1 MNDNYGDDFVKE
13 IEDDLKARSMG
24 LGDDKVLYT
33 IEQVADIL
41 GLSEKET
48 TRLISLGEIQA
59 VLVGKKIRV
68 TQKSLDNFESA
79 LISARPSTEGPIL
92 YSAEQVAE
100 ILQLSLDNVWKLLK
114 EKRIKGFK
122 IREGRSSWR
131 IPKDA
136 LDEFIR
142 EKMKKG

>member
-1 MNDNYGDDFVKE
+1 
-13 IEDDLKARSMG
+13 
-24 LGDDKVLYT
+24 
-33 IEQVADIL
+33 
-41 GLSEKET
+41 
-48 TRLISLGEIQA
+48 
-59 VLVGKKIRV
+59 
-68 TQKSLDNFESA
+68 
-79 LISARPSTEGPIL
+79 L

>member
-1 MNDNYGDDFVKE
+1 MNDNYGDDFIKE
-13 IEDDLKARSMG
+13 IEDDFKARSMG
-24 LGDDKVLYT
+24 LGDDKILYT
-33 IEQVADIL
+33 IEQAADIL

-68 TQKSLDNFESA
+68 TQESLDNFESA
-79 LISARPSTEGPIL
+79 LISARPSAEGPIL

>member
-33 IEQVADIL
+33 IEQAADIL

-68 TQKSLDNFESA
+68 TQKSLDSFESA
-79 LISARPSTEGPIL
+79 LISAKPSAEGPIL

>member
-1 MNDNYGDDFVKE
+1 MNNGGNDFIKE
-13 IEDDLKARSMG
+13 IEDDFKARSMG
-24 LGDDKVLYT
+24 LDKDSRLYT
-33 IEQVADIL
+33 IEQTADIL

-59 VLVGKKIRV
+59 VLVGGRIRI
-68 TQKSLDNFESA
+68 TQESLDKFESA
-79 LISARPSTEGPIL
+79 LISSKPSAERPIL

-100 ILQLSLDNVWKLLK
+100 ILQLSLDNIWKLLK

-136 LDEFIR
+136 LDEFVR

>member
-1 MNDNYGDDFVKE
+1 MSDGFGDDYIKE
-13 IEDDLKARSMG
+13 IEDDFKARSMG
-24 LGDDKVLYT
+24 LDDAGKLYT

-41 GLSEKET
+41 GLSERET
-48 TRLISLGEIQA
+48 TRLISLGEIQT
-59 VLVGKKIRV
+59 VVVGRKIRI
-68 TQKSLDNFESA
+68 TQDSLDNFKST
-79 LISARPSTEGPIL
+79 LISARPLAEETVL

-142 EKMKKG
+142 DKMMKG